1 MFVIPGA
8 ILKDADTPK
17 DKFKRKYSNNPRG
30 GRREETQKPD
40 EEKTRKRP
48 DPNRSIVQRGDFS
61 GCSGVRTPSSHWAW
75 VQSLPGRG
83 TRIPQDL

>member
-17 DKFKRKYSNNPRG
+17 DKFQRKYSNNPRG

-40 EEKTRKRP
+40 EEKTRQRP
-48 DPNRSIVQRGDFS
+48 NPNRSIVQRRGLPWLSRGQDSQLPLGLGSIPPWS
-61 GCSGVRTPSSHWAW
+61 GN
-75 VQSLPGRG
+75 
-83 TRIPQDL
+83 